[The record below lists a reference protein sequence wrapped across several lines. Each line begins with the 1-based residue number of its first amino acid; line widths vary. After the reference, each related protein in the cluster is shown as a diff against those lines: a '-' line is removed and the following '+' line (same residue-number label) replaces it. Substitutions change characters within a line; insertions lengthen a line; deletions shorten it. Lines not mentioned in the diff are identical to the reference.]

1 MLQRSVEVNNEL
13 LERGS
18 NSIIGNS
25 KVEQLHK
32 LCFLYSTTE
41 ETKLKIM
48 EGTGCLKDMRGTLES
63 FKHFPLKISR

>member
-13 LERGS
+13 SERGS

-32 LCFLYSTTE
+32 LCSLYSTTE

-48 EGTGCLKDMRGTLES
+48 E
-63 FKHFPLKISR
+63 